1 MLNNYDAWLLKNN
14 IILLVIL
21 FIVALPATANAEYSQ
36 GYIKRFYTE
45 ASGMTYVGFV
55 AQPSNTCDNWSQ
67 HMKFDSTTDGG
78 KNMLSV
84 LIAAKLSERRL
95 DLWYSA
101 SDAPGTN
108 NTNGCT
114 QSVMAVLTGVG
125 LP

>member
-1 MLNNYDAWLLKNN
+1 MKVIIKFILLWLL
-14 IILLVIL
+14 
-21 FIVALPATANAEYSQ
+21 VALPAAANAEYSH

-55 AQPSNTCDNWSQ
+55 AQPPGTCDNWTE